1 MFIGCN
7 SKRRRAFFRAVHPRY
22 GYFKTRFRG
31 PLSCLFKAPLCEL
44 EGARVVLNYTQHMLC
59 SKVLL
64 MKKFLLCLLLSP
76 LSASLA
82 QQPRPVIMQP
92 GAVITLPTG
101 AAPSALAFGDFN

>member
-1 MFIGCN
+1 
-7 SKRRRAFFRAVHPRY
+7 
-22 GYFKTRFRG
+22 
-31 PLSCLFKAPLCEL
+31 
-44 EGARVVLNYTQHMLC
+44 
-59 SKVLL
+59 
-64 MKKFLLCLLLSP
+64 MKKFLLYLLLSP